1 MASDLMSTTP
11 ANARRKGEDLEKQK
25 RGSSTRSE
33 QKRNYPFTPPTRR
46 SIRPRGSQTLIRT
59 VNPATHSAIH
69 AASLGGLLTG
79 YRIALARPAAGD
91 HGFGEPPSEPTP
103 GHPRASPARPSQ
115 VRGP

>member
-11 ANARRKGEDLEKQK
+11 ANARLKGEDLEKQK

-59 VNPATHSAIH
+59 VNPDTHSAIH
-69 AASLGGLLTG
+69 AASLGGLVTG
-79 YRIALARPAAGD
+79 YRIALAMPAD
-91 HGFGEPPSEPTP
+91 GEQDRKSTRLNSS
-103 GHPRASPARPSQ
+103 HVAISYA
-115 VRGP
+115 VF